1 MRTTVPEYPEPE
13 YGGLHLLLG
22 GDGGEYEAHP
32 EVVRDN
38 YIPVF
43 DGQPS
48 SYKEYRKRV
57 ALYYKKMSI
66 GNKKS
71 EATINLLTSLAGP
84 VWKQV
89 EHLADTRQLGSVV
102 GLATT
107 G

>member
-1 MRTTVPEYPEPE
+1 MGGGGGPHHGKGGGQPSTSAGTSSTT
-13 YGGLHLLLG
+13 
-22 GDGGEYEAHP
+22 ANP

-57 ALYYKKMSI
+57 NLYYKKMTLA
-66 GNKKS
+66 NKKT

-89 EHLADTRQLGSVV
+89 EHLADRP
-102 GLATT
+102 
-107 G
+107 